1 LSGQKGYPEYIDWW
15 QKAFYFCRRKEYFE
29 NVFQMFA
36 LANAWSC
43 DEDVD
48 YVYKLFNGRE
58 GTPYN
63 IINQNMELIKE
74 GRPGLYERLKK
85 VYKEVESF
93 VSKIEG

>member
-1 LSGQKGYPEYIDWW
+1 M
-15 QKAFYFCRRKEYFE
+15 
-29 NVFQMFA
+29 FQMFA